1 MTTKTRLVEAL
12 TRDLEEQFKG
22 SDKTAPF
29 NAEGNLKSELS
40 RLLKKEF
47 DNSLDESESMLLD
60 AYKNAFEYYAKYRVD
75 SEWELDVHTSSA
87 SESFYCD
94 DIKEAKRLMSDEG
107 DEELEEPDYS
117 SVAHN
122 LDFDFGDLLEK
133 SIAVEVD
140 WIEIKTNCVVTE

>member
-22 SDKTAPF
+22 SDKTAPY
-29 NAEGNLKSELS
+29 NAEGNLKYELS

-75 SEWELDVHTSSA
+75 SEWELDVHTSVA
-87 SESFYCD
+87 HEGWYCD
-94 DIKEAKRLMSDEG
+94 DIEEARRLMSGE
-107 DEELEEPDYS
+107 EELEEPDYS
-117 SVAHN
+117 TTARN
-122 LDFDFGDLLEK
+122 LDFEFGNLLEK
-133 SIAVEVD
+133 SIAVSVD
-140 WIEIKTNCVVTE
+140 WIELKTETTEEEN

>member
-29 NAEGNLKSELS
+29 NAEGNLKYELS

-75 SEWELDVHTSSA
+75 SEWELDVHTSVA
-87 SESFYCD
+87 HEGWHCE
-94 DIKEAKRLMSDEG
+94 DIEEARRLMSGE
-107 DEELEEPDYS
+107 EELEEPDYS
-117 SVAHN
+117 SVARN